1 MTVIREKA
9 DTSVPYQSTSFAKG
23 MKDAVPIALGYFAVS
38 FSLGIAMKKA
48 GMNAFQGF
56 LLSVTNLA
64 SAGEYADTQVIA
76 EQGAYLE
83 IILATLV
90 ANMRYILMSAS
101 LSQRIAPGTKNIH
114 RFGMSYAIT
123 DEIFAIAIAQNGNVP
138 PSYLYGAAF
147 AAAPAWGIGTAI
159 GILAG
164 SVLPARVV
172 TALSVS
178 LYGMFLAII
187 IPPCRKDRAVCT
199 AVIISF
205 LLSYLSS
212 WIPGLCQ
219 LSSSMKTIILTIVIS
234 SAAALL
240 APRKDETHA

>member
-1 MTVIREKA
+1 MTVLNENIFCTEKKHTA
-9 DTSVPYQSTSFAKG
+9 FTEG

-38 FSLGIAMKKA
+38 FSLGIAMRRA

-56 LLSVTNLA
+56 LLSITNLA

-83 IILATLV
+83 MVLATLV

-101 LSQRIAPGTKNIH
+101 LSQRLSPHEKNIH
-114 RFGMSYAIT
+114 RLAMSYPLT
-123 DEIFAIAIAQNGNVP
+123 DEIFAIAIAQNGFVP
-138 PSYLYGAAF
+138 PSYLYGAAL
-147 AAAPAWGIGTAI
+147 AAVPAWSIGTAA
-159 GILAG
+159 GIIVG
-164 SVLPARVV
+164 SILPARMV

-199 AVIISF
+199 AVVFSF
-205 LLSYLSS
+205 LLSCLSS
-212 WIPGLCQ
+212 WIPGLRS
-219 LSSSMKTIILTIVIS
+219 LSSSMKTILLTIIIA
-234 SAAALL
+234 SAAALT
-240 APRKDETHA
+240 APRKE